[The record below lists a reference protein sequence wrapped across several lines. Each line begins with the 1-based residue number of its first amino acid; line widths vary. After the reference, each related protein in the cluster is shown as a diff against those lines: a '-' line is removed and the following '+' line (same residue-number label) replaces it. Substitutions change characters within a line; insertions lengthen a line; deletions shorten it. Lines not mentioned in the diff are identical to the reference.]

1 MQYEKLRINRFIGNI
16 SSSMHKILF
25 LSMEYVYEV
34 CNPTIIN
41 LSIVKKKISLGMLDY
56 RPKSF
61 IYVTVKGLYLY
72 VYFFVTSTDSCR
84 CAVDMNHHPRNC
96 PHFTSA
102 ERAG

>member
-41 LSIVKKKISLGMLDY
+41 LSIVKKI
-56 RPKSF
+56 
-61 IYVTVKGLYLY
+61 
-72 VYFFVTSTDSCR
+72 
-84 CAVDMNHHPRNC
+84 
-96 PHFTSA
+96 
-102 ERAG
+102 